1 MNRSIEIPRPKAFRA
16 LHILALMLFLCL
28 LSPAHSFGA
37 GTDPLGASTNI
48 QRIAQ
53 AEPASPGQAAT
64 SAVTPEQAPSAEAA
78 ATPDAA
84 VIKTVREALLKE
96 SFSYTPKNLINPF
109 LAFITPTEAAPPTI
123 AAEDDELGPPLE
135 PQRPLTPL
143 QKMKISEIE
152 KGLKAITWGDLG
164 RRAIIEDAA
173 GKGYIVG
180 VGTPVGEKNGVITEI
195 FNDHLV
201 IQQEFWDKKTKRM
214 VPQNYIVKLVKVQ
227 PK

>member
-1 MNRSIEIPRPKAFRA
+1 MSRSILVPQSRKVVRCFCRTG
-16 LHILALMLFLCL
+16 FLCFLL
-28 LSPAHSFGA
+28 LSSVHPAGA
-37 GTDPLGASTNI
+37 AGVPSADLTQA

-53 AEPASPGQAAT
+53 AEPAGSVQPAAPTPLAT
-64 SAVTPEQAPSAEAA
+64 SQPPAEGTP
-78 ATPDAA
+78 TPDAA
-84 VIKTVREALLKE
+84 VIKSVREALLRE
-96 SFSYTPKNLINPF
+96 NFTYTPKNLINPF
-109 LAFITPTEAAPPTI
+109 VAFITATEAAPPTVV
-123 AAEDDELGPPLE
+123 AEDDELGPPAE

-201 IQQEFWDKKTKRM
+201 IQQEFWDKKSKRM
-214 VPQNYIVKLVKVQ
+214 VPQNVIVKLVKVQ